1 MNENQKQTITVLSM
15 AAFALVAL
23 ALTPIILS
31 LENASAAVVIHKN
44 VVIHKSHTHP
54 FHHHPF
60 HKHHHVII
68 TKHHVIIKN
77 PHKTVI
83 IKKK

>member
-1 MNENQKQTITVLSM
+1 MNENQKQNIIVLSM
-15 AAFALVAL
+15 ASFALVAL

-44 VVIHKSHTHP
+44 VVIHKTGP

-60 HKHHHVII
+60 HKHCHVVF
-68 TKHHVIIKN
+68 KHHHRIVIC
-77 PHKTVI
+77 HRR
-83 IKKK
+83 